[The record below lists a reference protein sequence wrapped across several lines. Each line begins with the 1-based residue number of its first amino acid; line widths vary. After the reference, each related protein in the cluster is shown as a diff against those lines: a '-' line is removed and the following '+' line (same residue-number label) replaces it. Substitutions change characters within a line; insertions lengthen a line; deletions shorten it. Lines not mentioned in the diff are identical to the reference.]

1 MMDKRVTVS
10 ILMPMRNA
18 EAYIVETI
26 QSLLDQTFS
35 DFELIIIDDGSSD
48 ASLSMV
54 KSFIDGRIR
63 ILKGNMQGISAALNR
78 GLKSAQ
84 GNFVCRCD
92 SDDIYPKER
101 LQSQIEWF
109 EGHDDFIAVAGKFSS
124 MDEKS
129 KVIAEFKSGESECD
143 MTPELL
149 TGKTRTH
156 LGTYLVRK
164 NVLDDLG
171 GYREYFVTAEDIDMQ
186 LRLAEKGLIGYMPE
200 NMYFY
205 RIHDSSITH
214 VQSLNQ
220 RSFYE
225 NLAREFLE
233 QRLQTGS
240 DLLQKGTPPIVPRSD
255 EKLASSEDQ
264 IVGYMIGESWR
275 LHVESNKKDAM
286 AIAFRACMKKPL
298 YWPVWKNII
307 MILIKR

>member
-1 MMDKRVTVS
+1 MMDKRVTIS

-84 GNFVCRCD
+84 GKFVCRCD

-101 LQSQIEWF
+101 LQSQIRWF
-109 EGHDDFIAVAGKFSS
+109 EGHGDFIAVAGKFSS

-143 MTPELL
+143 ITSELL

-186 LRLAEKGLIGYMPE
+186 LRLAEKGLIGYIPE

-205 RIHDSSITH
+205 RIHNDSITH
-214 VQSLNQ
+214 VQSSNK
-220 RSFYE
+220 REFYE
-225 NLAREFLE
+225 GIARDFLK
-233 QRLQTGS
+233 QRLKVGQD
-240 DLLQKGTPPIVPRSD
+240 DLQRGEAPAPPAVDNKPKD
-255 EKLASSEDQ
+255 SSIQ
-264 IVGYMIGESWR
+264 ILGYLIGESWR
-275 LHVESNKKDAM
+275 LHGEKKKHAALLV
-286 AIAFRACMKKPL
+286 AIRACTKKPF
-298 YWPVWKNII
+298 YWQAWKNII
-307 MILIKR
+307 MILIKK